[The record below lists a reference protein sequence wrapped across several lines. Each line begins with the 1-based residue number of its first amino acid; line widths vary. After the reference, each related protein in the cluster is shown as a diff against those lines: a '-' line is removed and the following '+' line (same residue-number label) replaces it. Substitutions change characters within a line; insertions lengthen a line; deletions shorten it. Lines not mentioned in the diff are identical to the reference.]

1 VDLAKEVVGAEVE
14 EEDSV
19 VEAAVEAVVEE
30 VVVAAAVA
38 ANQQQQQQQH
48 QRTHREMGS
57 KEYHPP
63 YFGGIPNYSTRSN
76 KNGDYIEPPTSITTT

>member
-19 VEAAVEAVVEE
+19 VEAVVVEAVVGEAAGEE
-30 VVVAAAVA
+30 VA
-38 ANQQQQQQQH
+38 ANQQQQQQH
-48 QRTHREMGS
+48 QRTCLEMDL

-63 YFGGIPNYSTRSN
+63 YFEEILSYSTPSN
-76 KNGDYIEPPTSITTT
+76 KNGGYTELPTSITTI